1 MQPPLA
7 VLLPL
12 KFKVALV
19 TEQAA
24 TLLSVRCNYTLL
36 HESSLTC
43 GSTS

>member
-7 VLLPL
+7 VLLPF

-24 TLLSVRCNYTLL
+24 HTAIGEMQL
-36 HESSLTC
+36 HA
-43 GSTS
+43 TS